1 MVQTLFYPTFLL
13 IVFILSLI
21 LIPKKDYKEYFIYGV
36 ILGGFGDVLVV
47 GLFQNILNII
57 WFKNAGIFN
66 ALGQNLLSPPC
77 WIFVVMLFLRFLP
90 SRRTFLYLYIITVAF
105 SSVGYGILVHNVGLF
120 DYKPWFYPVFSFFT
134 FLGWWCFITWVF
146 LKTSTLKNEK
156 INFKRLKRG

>member
-90 SRRTFLYLYIITVAF
+90 SRRAFLYLYIITVAF
-105 SSVGYGILVHNVGLF
+105 SSVGYGILVHNAGLF

-146 LKTSTLKNEK
+146 LKTSTFKNEK
-156 INFKRLKRG
+156 TTKRLKRG